1 MKGMARNKG
10 LSLTEVLLAAGILVL
25 GFLLIAG
32 TFPVGIKLTSLA
44 TERTI
49 SLIAA
54 QEAAGKIKL
63 YGVNLNN
70 PFAIPTDALREY
82 NRFTMDPNSLQP
94 FIESGVP
101 ELGLAWFTQDIRLY
115 PSTANW
121 LAEDYQNA
129 AAYQQ
134 SRAKLVGP
142 DGGMP
147 QYYWT
152 ALCRRVAV
160 GGARGRD
167 VQVTVFVGRKAG
179 AAVWYPRYDPS
190 LAQGPW
196 TRAEWPAPVPVIVK
210 WGPTYEP
217 LENDVDFAGAWVD
230 EIQVDAD
237 MYADDGRQ
245 DVPHPLIRLGF
256 YFKEGMRIVD
266 GRSGRIMHV
275 GKVIIDRGN
284 GLAIIELLRSVNA
297 TPNDPSDDGLFEVRV
312 SDQANGGSR
321 PVWVMPPALND
332 PGFVGPADGPPMV
345 GGRYPGVGVYQWV
358 LSF

>member
-1 MKGMARNKG
+1 MRGIARNKG

-49 SLIAA
+49 SLVAA
-54 QEAAGKIKL
+54 NEAAGKIKL

-94 FIESGVP
+94 FIDSGVP
-101 ELGLAWFTQDIRLY
+101 ELGLARFTQDIGLY
-115 PSTANW
+115 PSTTNW
-121 LAEDYQNA
+121 LAEDYVDQE
-129 AAYQQ
+129 AYQQ
-134 SRAKLVGP
+134 SRAKLIGP
-142 DGGMP
+142 DGGLP
-147 QYYWT
+147 QYHWT

-179 AAVWYPRYDPS
+179 AAVWYPQYDVS

-196 TRAEWPAPVPVIVK
+196 TRSEWPTPVPVIVK

-217 LENDVDFAGAWVD
+217 LKDDADFAGAWVD

-237 MYADDGRQ
+237 MYAAGLP
-245 DVPHPLIRLGF
+245 VRLGD

-266 GRSGRIMHV
+266 GRTGRIMHV
-275 GKVIIDRGN
+275 GKVLIDRGN

-297 TPNDPSDDGLFEVRV
+297 TPKDPSDDGLFEVRV
-312 SDQANGGSR
+312 SDQASGGSR
-321 PVWVMPPALND
+321 PVWVMPPAMREAMFD
-332 PGFVGPADGPPMV
+332 ADNNGELEPPMV

>member
-1 MKGMARNKG
+1 MRGMARNKG

-49 SLIAA
+49 SLVAA
-54 QEAAGKIKL
+54 NEAAGKIKL
-63 YGVNLNN
+63 YGVNLDN

-82 NRFTMDPNSLQP
+82 NRFTMDPNSLLP
-94 FIESGVP
+94 LIDSGVP
-101 ELGLAWFTQDIRLY
+101 ELGLARFTQDIRLY
-115 PSTANW
+115 PSTSNW
-121 LAEDYQNA
+121 SAKDYLNES
-129 AAYQQ
+129 AYQQ
-134 SRAKLVGP
+134 SRAKRVGP
-142 DGGMP
+142 DGGLP

-152 ALCRRVAV
+152 ALCRRIPV

-179 AAVWYPRYDPS
+179 AAVWYPRHDPS

-217 LENDVDFAGAWVD
+217 LKNDADFAGAWVD
-230 EIQVDAD
+230 EIQIDVDA
-237 MYADDGRQ
+237 YTAGLP
-245 DVPHPLIRLGF
+245 VRLGD

-275 GKVIIDRGN
+275 GKVMIDRGN
-284 GLAIIELLRSVNA
+284 GLVIIELLRSVNA

-312 SDQANGGSR
+312 SDQASGGSR
-321 PVWVMPPALND
+321 PVWVMPPAMREATFD
-332 PGFVGPADGPPMV
+332 PEGNGELEPPVV
-345 GGRYPGVGVYQWV
+345 GGRSPGVGVYQWV

>member
-49 SLIAA
+49 SLVAA

-70 PFAIPTDALREY
+70 PFAIPTDTLREY
-82 NRFTMDPNSLQP
+82 SRYTMDPNSLEVPLRRQGYD
-94 FIESGVP
+94 EP
-101 ELGLAWFTQDIRLY
+101 ELTAMIEAYLADERRY
-115 PSTANW
+115 PSAP
-121 LAEDYQNA
+121 
-129 AAYQQ
+129 
-134 SRAKLVGP
+134 SP
-142 DGGMP
+142 DGWR
-147 QYYWT
+147 YHWT
-152 ALCRRVAV
+152 ALCRRIAV

-196 TRAEWPAPVPVIVK
+196 TRAEWPAPVPIIVK

-217 LENDVDFAGAWVD
+217 LENDADFAGAWVD

-237 MYADDGRQ
+237 TYAAGLP
-245 DVPHPLIRLGF
+245 VRLGD

-266 GRSGRIMHV
+266 GRSGRIIHV
-275 GKVIIDRGN
+275 GKVIIDRAN
-284 GLAIIELLRSVNA
+284 GLAIIELVPSVNA

-312 SDQANGGSR
+312 SDQASGGSR
-321 PVWVMPPALND
+321 PVWVMPPAMREATFD
-332 PGFVGPADGPPMV
+332 PEGNGELRPPMV